1 MIPAPLLALIRY
13 AVVYAC
19 GKAVGHG
26 WDFFNLGPDTTD
38 ALVQVIAMMLAAVMA
53 GIGAEL
59 STVRRVLARMKANH
73 APALLHAANE
83 VVGSDPGLAA
93 AAALATKSVTV
104 P

>member
-1 MIPAPLLALIRY
+1 MIPAPLLALVRY

-26 WDFFNLGPDTTD
+26 WSFFDWGSDTTD
-38 ALVQVIAMMLAAVMA
+38 AVVQLAAMGLAAAMA

-93 AAALATKSVTV
+93 AAALASVKEV